1 MERIGSTMND
11 RFAYQMSQA
20 ASRLA
25 DLSPVNTLAR
35 GYSITRNESGTI
47 VRKIEE
53 APAGS
58 MVQVTVSNGM
68 LKCEVKSTKEL

>member
-1 MERIGSTMND
+1 
-11 RFAYQMSQA
+11 
-20 ASRLA
+20 
-25 DLSPVNTLAR
+25 VNTLAR

-68 LKCEVKSTKEL
+68 LNCEVKSTKEL